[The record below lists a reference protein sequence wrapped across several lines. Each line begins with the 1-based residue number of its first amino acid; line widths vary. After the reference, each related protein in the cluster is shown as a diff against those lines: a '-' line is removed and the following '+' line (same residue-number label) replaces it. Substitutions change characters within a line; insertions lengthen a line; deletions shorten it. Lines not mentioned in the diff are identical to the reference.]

1 MPLPDLGTGVIAFAL
16 GVISFLI
23 SLAILT
29 RRKVRPKLEEVAPPA
44 ADVAPVAE
52 AARENAAEAAQ
63 ADDRA
68 LEDAV
73 NDEHPATA
81 LAHLVN
87 ADRRRKE

>member
-1 MPLPDLGTGVIAFAL
+1 MIPGDLAAQILAGIVAL
-16 GVISFLI
+16 
-23 SLAILT
+23 LAILLAGGC
-29 RRKVRPKLEEVAPPA
+29 RRGAQPAETPSPPEAP
-44 ADVAPVAE
+44 DVAPVAE
-52 AARENAAEAAQ
+52 AARANAAETAQ

-87 ADRRRKE
+87 ADRRRRE